1 MSEYIFSN
9 KTLTFLLLKH
19 IGMFCAALVLP
30 TTIFTSYKIIL
41 TVNLK
46 MCIYSEF
53 EIINNYNVKI
63 IFVYHN
69 YLFIKKG
76 V

>member
-1 MSEYIFSN
+1 MSEYILSN
-9 KTLTFLLLKH
+9 KILTFLLLNH
-19 IGMFCAALVLP
+19 IGMFCAYLSQL

-53 EIINNYNVKI
+53 EIINNYNVRI
-63 IFVYHN
+63 IFIYHN

>member
-1 MSEYIFSN
+1 
-9 KTLTFLLLKH
+9 
-19 IGMFCAALVLP
+19 MFCAPLVLP

-63 IFVYHN
+63 IFIYHN

>member
-9 KTLTFLLLKH
+9 KILTFLLSKR
-19 IGMFCAALVLP
+19 IGMFCATLGLP
-30 TTIFTSYKIIL
+30 TAIFTSYKIIL

>member
-1 MSEYIFSN
+1 MSYAIN
-9 KTLTFLLLKH
+9 LIT
-19 IGMFCAALVLP
+19 G
-30 TTIFTSYKIIL
+30 IFTSYKIIL

-63 IFVYHN
+63 IFIYH
-69 YLFIKKG
+69 LIEPIH
-76 V
+76 

>member
-1 MSEYIFSN
+1 MSEYILSN

-19 IGMFCAALVLP
+19 IGMLCAALFSL
-30 TTIFTSYKIIL
+30 TAIFTSYKIIL

-53 EIINNYNVKI
+53 EITNNYNVRI
-63 IFVYHN
+63 IFIYHN

>member
-1 MSEYIFSN
+1 
-9 KTLTFLLLKH
+9 
-19 IGMFCAALVLP
+19 MFCACLELS

-63 IFVYHN
+63 IFIYHN

>member
-1 MSEYIFSN
+1 
-9 KTLTFLLLKH
+9 
-19 IGMFCAALVLP
+19 MFCAYLSQL

-53 EIINNYNVKI
+53 EIINNYNVRI
-63 IFVYHN
+63 IFIYHN